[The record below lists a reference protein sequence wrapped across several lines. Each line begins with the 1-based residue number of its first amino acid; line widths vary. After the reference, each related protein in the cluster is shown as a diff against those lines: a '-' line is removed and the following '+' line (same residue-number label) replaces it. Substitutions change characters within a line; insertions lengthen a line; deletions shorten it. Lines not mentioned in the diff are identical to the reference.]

1 MAAMCIV
8 ILFVAVACFMV
19 SFTGRV
25 LAHLALKRRRIDEAR
40 CRRRLKVCKIFGLTA
55 TALTFVAI
63 IVYLVLLV

>member
-1 MAAMCIV
+1 MAAMCVV

-25 LAHLALKRRRIDEAR
+25 LAHLALKRGRIDEAR
-40 CRRRLKVCKIFGLTA
+40 CRRRLRFCKIFGLTG

-63 IVYLVLLV
+63 IIYLVLLV

>member
-8 ILFVAVACFMV
+8 ILFVAVSCFMV

-25 LAHLALKRRRIDEAR
+25 LAHLAFKRGRIDEAR
-40 CRRRLKVCKIFGLTA
+40 CRRRLKVCKIFGLTG

-63 IVYLVLLV
+63 IVYLVLLA

>member
-8 ILFVAVACFMV
+8 ILFVAVASFMV
-19 SFTGRV
+19 SFTRRA
-25 LAHLALKRRRIDEAR
+25 LAHLAFKRGRIDETR
-40 CRRRLKVCKIFGLTA
+40 CRHRLKVCKIFGLTG